1 MKKYLQKTYENR
13 FVSIAHNENKKLN
26 SKKSNNSDTRSK
38 TYIRQ
43 PGVVVYLRHL
53 KILALASNSS
63 TEESGV
69 QGQPGYIY
77 IYQPKICFKKPGAGD
92 TVYHVQHSGFSP
104 HPTLQRNIM
113 NKKSTH
119 WYYPNSKLI
128 YTQMFIVLYS

>member
-77 IYQPKICFKKPGAGD
+77 ISTKNLFQKTRGWRYSLPC
-92 TVYHVQHSGFSP
+92 TTLWVQSP
-104 HPTLQRNIM
+104 PNLA
-113 NKKSTH
+113 KE
-119 WYYPNSKLI
+119 YYE
-128 YTQMFIVLYS
+128 

>member
-1 MKKYLQKTYENR
+1 M
-13 FVSIAHNENKKLN
+13 
-26 SKKSNNSDTRSK
+26 
-38 TYIRQ
+38 
-43 PGVVVYLRHL
+43 YLRHL
-53 KILALASNSS
+53 KSKALASNSS

-69 QGQPGYIY
+69 QGQPEYIY
-77 IYQPKICFKKPGAGD
+77 VSKICFKKSGAGD
-92 TVYHVQHSGFSP
+92 TVYHVQHSGFNP